1 MFFGRIYS
9 KGKPFQPSWR
19 SYAGYTGMIA
29 LILMAVEFNVLNVF
43 PGNKTGQVLLAVP
56 VFSGHAE
63 AGNTTS
69 ASQAVSVMKMSCTTR
84 CDKLA
89 KAWRVWLRSGSLI
102 AGFSPMM

>member
-29 LILMAVEFNVLNVF
+29 LILLAVEFNVLNVF

-56 VFSGHAE
+56 VFYFAI
-63 AGNTTS
+63 AAIFLVNDCFW
-69 ASQAVSVMKMSCTTR
+69 AVWG
-84 CDKLA
+84 LF
-89 KAWRVWLRSGSLI
+89 RSGKK
-102 AGFSPMM
+102 GRKRK